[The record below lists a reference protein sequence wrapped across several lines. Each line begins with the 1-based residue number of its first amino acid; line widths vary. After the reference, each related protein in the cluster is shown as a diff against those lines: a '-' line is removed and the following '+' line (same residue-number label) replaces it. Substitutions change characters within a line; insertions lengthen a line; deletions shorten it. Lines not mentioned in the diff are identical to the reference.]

1 MKVNLYIDENE
12 KDLRIDIYS
21 DAMNEEIEEILKLQN
36 LITNKNIVAYS
47 DDKIFIFE
55 PEEIVRIYSESR
67 KVLIETLD
75 SKIYKLKIP
84 LYEVEEVFQEEFI
97 RISKS
102 ELVNFFQLQQLEQA
116 FNGQI
121 KLTLKNGQTA
131 YVSRR
136 FVKELKR
143 RLGI

>member
-12 KDLRIDIYS
+12 KDPRIDIYS

>member
-12 KDLRIDIYS
+12 KDPRIDIYS

-67 KVLIETLD
+67 KVLVETLD

-121 KLTLKNGQTA
+121 KLTLKNGQIA

>member
-12 KDLRIDIYS
+12 KDSRIDIYS

-55 PEEIVRIYSESR
+55 PEEIIRIYSESR
-67 KVLIETLD
+67 KVLVETLD

>member
-12 KDLRIDIYS
+12 KDSRIDIYS
-21 DAMNEEIEEILKLQN
+21 DVMNEEIEEILKLQN

-121 KLTLKNGQTA
+121 KLTLKNEQTA